1 MWLQYAAAGVLVLVV
16 GALLVWVFSPYTFS
30 SNKAVAT
37 AHLRIYCAVQSMY
50 RRKDWDGDGVF
61 EYAFP
66 YTLLNTQRLPKSGP
80 IKLIDDAFANA
91 SRDNPL
97 SGTTVPNHGY
107 LFVDLVGDAKVKSYD
122 DGKGNCVHGYGLCAY
137 PAEYGR
143 TGRMTFVTTIEG
155 TVYMKDTEGKPV
167 TVFPDVEKE
176 GWAACGR

>member
-1 MWLQYAAAGVLVLVV
+1 MTAGLLVLAV
-16 GALLVWVFSPYTFS
+16 GVLLVWVFMPRLGPHTIS
-30 SNKAVAT
+30 SNEAAAVAQ
-37 AHLRIYCAVQSMY
+37 LRTYCAAQSMY
-50 RRKDWDGDGVF
+50 RRKDWDGDGIF

-66 YTLLNTQRLPKSGP
+66 YVMLSTQRLPVTGP
-80 IKLIDDAFANA
+80 IRLIDDAFANA

-107 LFVDLVGDAKVKSYD
+107 LFVDLVGDANKDAYY

-143 TGRMTFVTTIEG
+143 TGRNTFVIDIQG
-155 TVYMKDTEGKPV
+155 TVYMKDTGGEPV

-176 GWAACGR
+176 GWAACGG